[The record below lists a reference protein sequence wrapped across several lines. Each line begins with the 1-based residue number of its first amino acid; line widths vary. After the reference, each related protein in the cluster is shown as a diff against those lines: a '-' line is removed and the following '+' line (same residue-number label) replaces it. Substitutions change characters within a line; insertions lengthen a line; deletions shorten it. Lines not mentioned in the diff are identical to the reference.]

1 MLNRLLVLLIVGL
14 LAACDTS
21 MTTPPPSAED
31 PVPRGERIL
40 AMHIVEGEGE
50 SYDAALDAAESLGV
64 EAVTLPLTWRTLEP
78 QPGTFDLSL
87 LDIAESYFPSTGLK
101 LDLMIG
107 PIDTNNDAPPDD
119 LQGLPFDDPE
129 VIGRFEALLD
139 AALPRIPSVDLTF
152 LAIGNE
158 VDAFLTDAAAWE
170 AYGFFYRAAAEH
182 VRTLRPGVD
191 IGVKVT
197 VDGLTGENRALAQVL
212 NADSDLI
219 LATYYPLDDDF
230 TVRPPSVVGADFD
243 AIAEAYPGRPVY
255 VAEAG
260 YPASPLC
267 DSSDEMQATFVRALF
282 EAWDEHEDQFRG
294 ISYSFLTDF
303 SPAAVDEFEM
313 YYGISDERFSG
324 FLGSLGLRSHDL
336 DERPALAA
344 YREEA
349 AARGW

>member
-1 MLNRLLVLLIVGL
+1 MLNRLFVFLIACSF
-14 LAACDTS
+14 AACDTS
-21 MTTPPPSAED
+21 ITPPPSAED
-31 PVPRGERIL
+31 PVPRGERVL

-64 EAVTLPLTWRTLEP
+64 EAVTLSLTWRTLEP
-78 QPGTFDLSL
+78 QPGTFDLTL
-87 LDIAESYFPSTGLK
+87 LDIAESYFPPTGLK

-107 PIDTNNDAPPDD
+107 PIDTNNDARPDD

-139 AALPRIPSVDLTF
+139 AALSRIPSVDLTF

-170 AYGFFYRAAAEH
+170 AYGVFYRAAAEH
-182 VRTLRPGVD
+182 ARTLLPGVD

-197 VDGLTGENRALAQVL
+197 SDGLTGEARALAQAL

-219 LATYYPLDDDF
+219 LTTYYPLADDF
-230 TVRPPSVVGADFD
+230 IVRPPSVVGADFD

-267 DSSDEMQATFVRALF
+267 DSSDEMQAAFVRALF
-282 EAWDEHEDQFRG
+282 KAWDGHADQFEG
-294 ISYSFLTDF
+294 IAYSFLTDF
-303 SPAAVDEFEM
+303 SPAAVDEFET
-313 YYGISDERFSG
+313 YYGLSDERFAG

-336 DERPALAA
+336 AERPALAT